1 MSAEQAF
8 TRSWRV
14 GRYTATMS
22 MPRPRPGAVLNAL
35 IEWSP
40 EKPTHLSAAEWS
52 QYRVGRNAA
61 MAAMAEAMGINAA
74 VIDL

>member
-1 MSAEQAF
+1 MSAEAAF
-8 TRSWRV
+8 TSTWRV
-14 GRYTATMS
+14 GRYTATLS
-22 MPRPRPGAVLNAL
+22 VPKPRPGAVLSAV

-40 EKPTHLSAAEWS
+40 NRPASLSSAEWN